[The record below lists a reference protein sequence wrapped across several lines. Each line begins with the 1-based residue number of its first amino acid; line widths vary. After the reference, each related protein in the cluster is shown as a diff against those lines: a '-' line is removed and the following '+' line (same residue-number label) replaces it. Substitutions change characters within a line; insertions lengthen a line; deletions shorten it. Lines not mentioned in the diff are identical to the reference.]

1 VTLPDSLRGLTA
13 AVARR
18 GDRPALVW
26 MERDGREEL
35 SCAALADQAARLAGG
50 LRDAGLEPGERV
62 LLLAPGSPAW
72 VIACLALLEAGAVPV
87 PVDSQAAGS
96 DLAHI
101 LDNSRARWAFTAERL
116 AARLEEASGDTDP
129 PRLVLLDGDEASERH
144 FARLL
149 GGPKTPG
156 AEVEP
161 GDEAVL
167 FYTSGTSGRP
177 KGVPLTHAN
186 LLSNLGAILAEGL
199 VDGGDRLLLPL
210 PLHHVYP
217 FALGMLAPL
226 ILGLPVVLPYSL
238 TGPQLARALE
248 QGECT
253 VVLGIPRLYAA
264 LFSAIEGRVAARGRI
279 VWVLLGSALELIV
292 NVAGNPG
299 RRLFAP
305 LRRRVAPRLR
315 LLISGGA
322 PLDPDLARRLKAL
335 GWDLASGYG
344 LTETSPILTVNP
356 PEAYRPEAA
365 GRALAGVDLR
375 VSGDRGERGEG
386 EVLARG
392 PNVFAGYLDLPEK
405 TADAF
410 TPDGWFR
417 TGDLGRLDADG
428 WLYLTGRASARI
440 VLPGGENVDPAQVEE
455 RLAGCPSVREAG
467 VLERDGGLAAV
478 VVPETAAARG
488 TSGEALE
495 ERLRAEIAEASRD
508 APSHQQVGTIR
519 IDRSPLARTRLG
531 KLRRHLLRE
540 RFDALPEH
548 GAADEPEAGLAA
560 PEDLAP
566 EDRQLLEAPVTH
578 RLWAWLGERFEGRRI
593 TPDTNLR
600 LDLDV
605 DSLEWVEL
613 TLDLERRLGLALEEE
628 AIGRVETV
636 RDLLREGMD
645 AGQASAEGSDTA
657 ARLRDPEALLDE
669 DQRRWVEPPG
679 PLGRGLAALLHPLAR
694 GAVRLLMRPSTS
706 GVEHLPPEGPCI
718 LASNHLSAADPAAI
732 LAVLTPRQRRVTCWG
747 GWTGLLFHRPWTR
760 AMSRAMR
767 VLPVDPGT
775 GPLTSL
781 ALGAAA
787 LRRGCILVWFP
798 EGARSPDGRLQAFR
812 PGIGTLA
819 HALAAPIVPAW
830 IQGTEAVLPPG
841 SLRPR
846 PHPVRLRFGAPLDPA
861 DLEREGRGDSAA
873 ERIAD
878 ALREHVARLGRD
890 AS

>member
-1 VTLPDSLRGLTA
+1 
-13 AVARR
+13 
-18 GDRPALVW
+18 
-26 MERDGREEL
+26 
-35 SCAALADQAARLAGG
+35 
-50 LRDAGLEPGERV
+50 
-62 LLLAPGSPAW
+62 
-72 VIACLALLEAGAVPV
+72 
-87 PVDSQAAGS
+87 
-96 DLAHI
+96 
-101 LDNSRARWAFTAERL
+101 
-116 AARLEEASGDTDP
+116 
-129 PRLVLLDGDEASERH
+129 VLLDGDEASERH

-149 GGPKTPG
+149 GAPKAPG
-156 AEVEP
+156 SGVER

-186 LLSNLGAILAEGL
+186 LLGNLEAILAEGL
-199 VDGGDRLLLPL
+199 VDGDDRLLLPL

-226 ILGLPVVLPYSL
+226 ILGLPMVLPYSL

-248 QGECT
+248 EGECT

-264 LFSAIEGRVAARGRI
+264 LFSAIERRVAARGRI
-279 VWVLLGSALELIV
+279 VWVLVGAALKLIA
-292 NVAGNPG
+292 NVRGNPG
-299 RRLFAP
+299 RLLLAP

-365 GRALAGVDLR
+365 GRALAGVELR
-375 VSGDRGERGEG
+375 VSDDRGERGEG

-392 PNVFAGYLDLPEK
+392 PNVFAGYLNLPEK

-428 WLYLTGRASARI
+428 WLSLTGRASARI

-455 RLAGCPSVREAG
+455 RLAGCPSIREAG
-467 VLERDGGLAAV
+467 VLEHDGRLAAV

-488 TSGEALE
+488 TSGDELD
-495 ERLRAEIAEASRD
+495 ERLRAEIAEVSRD
-508 APSHQQVGTIR
+508 APSHQRLGTIR

-540 RFDALPEH
+540 
-548 GAADEPEAGLAA
+548 
-560 PEDLAP
+560 
-566 EDRQLLEAPVTH
+566 
-578 RLWAWLGERFEGRRI
+578 
-593 TPDTNLR
+593 
-600 LDLDV
+600 
-605 DSLEWVEL
+605 
-613 TLDLERRLGLALEEE
+613 
-628 AIGRVETV
+628 
-636 RDLLREGMD
+636 GMD
-645 AGQASAEGSDTA
+645 AGQASTEGSDTEG
-657 ARLRDPEALLDE
+657 RLRDPEALLDE

-718 LASNHLSAADPAAI
+718 LAPNHLSAVEPAAI
-732 LAVLTPRQRRVTCWG
+732 LAVLTPQQRRGTCWG

-760 AMSRAMR
+760 MMSRAMR
-767 VLPVDPGT
+767 VLPVDPRT

-798 EGARSPDGRLQAFR
+798 EGTRSPDGTLQAFR

-819 HALAAPIVPAW
+819 HALGAPIVPAR
-830 IQGTEAVLPPG
+830 IEGTAEVLPPG
-841 SLRPR
+841 RLRPR

-878 ALREHVARLGRD
+878 ALREHVARLGRE